1 MKNRTP
7 VAVTSRSFSKH
18 PDLRAEL
25 LDQYQNVTF
34 NDQGLSLEG
43 DGLVNFLQGHKKAI
57 IALESID
64 ATVLEKLPSLKVISK
79 YGVGLDMIDIEAMQK
94 HEVSL
99 GWSGGVNRRSV
110 SELVISF
117 AISLLRHVPAA
128 NSEVRLGTWR
138 PHMGRCLSERTV
150 GIVGCGHI
158 GKDLV
163 PILNA
168 FGCTV
173 LAHDILDFSD
183 FYSTNRVEAVD
194 LEGLLRRSEVV
205 TIHLPL
211 DETTR
216 NILTAERLA
225 LMPATAIL
233 INAARG
239 GLVDE
244 KALKT
249 MLMDGRLA
257 GAAFDVFAVE
267 PPLDSELLSLP
278 NFLATPHIGGS
289 AEEAILAMGH
299 AASGGLENNAV
310 PTSGIY

>member
-138 PHMGRCLSERTV
+138 PHMGRYLSERTV

-289 AEEAILAMGH
+289 AEEAILAMGR
-299 AASGGLENNAV
+299 AAIGGLENNAV